1 MKGWEIDNKFV
12 QHRDYSRSSPQVI
25 IMLTNKITQ
34 YSQSLWYFSN
44 WKDLKMF
51 VFYCVLFGSFKDEK
65 KLYFRI
71 KSIDKKLCLCLN
83 QAGRDSEADMAAVCT
98 NTISQSWRQLLFISP
113 LHHIPEVGP
122 RSSHISFHPLN
133 QMRNVTPA
141 PFSSCICWEGVS
153 NVLKQC
159 SPKWRKQGNSL

>member
-83 QAGRDSEADMAAVCT
+83 QAGRNSEADMAAVCT
-98 NTISQSWRQLLFISP
+98 NTVSPDSNFCLFLLYITYQKLGQDLHIYPFIP
-113 LHHIPEVGP
+113 LTRWEMWHQP
-122 RSSHISFHPLN
+122 
-133 QMRNVTPA
+133 
-141 PFSSCICWEGVS
+141 PFLVA
-153 NVLKQC
+153 
-159 SPKWRKQGNSL
+159 